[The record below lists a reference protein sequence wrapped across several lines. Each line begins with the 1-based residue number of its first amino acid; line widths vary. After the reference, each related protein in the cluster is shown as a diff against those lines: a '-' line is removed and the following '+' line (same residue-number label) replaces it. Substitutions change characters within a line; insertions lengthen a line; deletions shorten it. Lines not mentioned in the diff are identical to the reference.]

1 MSVTVRDTDRGL
13 AARLAALRDFDRW
26 VVVVGVLADEGARP
40 HEDSDLTVLDIATI
54 HEFGAP
60 AAGIPQR
67 SFVRAT
73 VDEHRADIAR
83 IQRAL
88 AARVIAGKLD
98 VRGALEQLG
107 AKVVGLIQTRI
118 AAGIAPPNAPATVE
132 RKGSATPLVDS
143 GQLRGSVTYAVRARG
158 GA

>member
-1 MSVTVRDTDRGL
+1 MAGPLTGL
-13 AARLAALRDFDRW
+13 R
-26 VVVVGVLADEGARP
+26 
-40 HEDSDLTVLDIATI
+40 VLDIATI

-88 AARVIAGKLD
+88 AARVERAPRAPSPRL
-98 VRGALEQLG
+98 LPS
-107 AKVVGLIQTRI
+107 
-118 AAGIAPPNAPATVE
+118 AAGCPWPCCC
-132 RKGSATPLVDS
+132 G
-143 GQLRGSVTYAVRARG
+143 RG
-158 GA
+158 